1 MSLSVPLDRP
11 PDARTPRRFL
21 RRFPRLLWPCALP
34 LLVACS
40 HPYYVRADVYALG
53 ATATTSAPPRGELT
67 RSGLRTID
75 GTRVA
80 DAEDTGPLDVSG
92 LPGGL
97 DATPLADARVTWTPL
112 FEGVPAG
119 AALALPADPA
129 RGRYHWKARGD
140 ADGPLTAIRVRIE
153 APGRRP
159 VEAEIPAGAH
169 AYEEWCLIGV
179 LEPDP

>member
-1 MSLSVPLDRP
+1 MTHPASLDPALG
-11 PDARTPRRFL
+11 ARRVRRS
-21 RRFPRLLWPCALP
+21 LLLCALP

-53 ATATTSAPPRGELT
+53 STPSTPAPPRGELT

-75 GTRVA
+75 GTRVG

-92 LPGGL
+92 LPADL
-97 DATPLADARVTWTPL
+97 DATPLAAARVTWTPL

-179 LEPDP
+179 LEPE